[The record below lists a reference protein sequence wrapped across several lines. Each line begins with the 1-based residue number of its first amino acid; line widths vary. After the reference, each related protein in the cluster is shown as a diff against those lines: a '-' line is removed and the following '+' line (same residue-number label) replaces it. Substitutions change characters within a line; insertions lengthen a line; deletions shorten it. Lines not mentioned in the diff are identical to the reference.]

1 MLIYQALTERV
12 RHGRRVPAPAA
23 VAVVVTAL
31 LGCIDEGIQA
41 ILPNRVYDI
50 RDVGFNAAAGLMSMA
65 AILALG
71 RARRWGSL
79 RR

>member
-1 MLIYQALTERV
+1 
-12 RHGRRVPAPAA
+12 
-23 VAVVVTAL
+23 
-31 LGCIDEGIQA
+31 LGCLDEGIQA

-50 RDVGFNAAAGLMSMA
+50 RDIGFNAAAGLMAMA
-65 AILALG
+65 AILVLA